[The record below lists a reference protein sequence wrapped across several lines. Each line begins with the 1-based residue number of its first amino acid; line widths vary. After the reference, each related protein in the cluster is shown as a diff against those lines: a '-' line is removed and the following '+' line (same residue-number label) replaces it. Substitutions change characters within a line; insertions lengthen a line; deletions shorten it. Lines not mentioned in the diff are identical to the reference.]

1 MTKKDVVSVAKEL
14 NKVLGLSP
22 QIDTKQDLETLKD
35 LVLQAADLI
44 EPEDEISEKTTKI
57 IEELREEKAAA
68 EPEEEDEGEPEED
81 TDDDDGSEDDGS
93 EDDGSEEEVEAEDSE
108 DDEEAEDSEDDEE
121 AEEVEKPAKKDKK
134 TKKDVGKK
142 ENKIPKKEK
151 NKGSLT
157 KKEVVLQSLKKGMTI
172 EQMAQRIV
180 DDGIDDD
187 YGKNCRVVKA
197 HLRKMGYDVRKETIE
212 KNPVFKEKKGKGE

>member
-14 NKVLGLSP
+14 NKVLGLDP

>member
-1 MTKKDVVSVAKEL
+1 MTKKEVVSVAKEL
-14 NKVLGLSP
+14 NKVLGLDP
-22 QIDTKQDLETLKD
+22 QIDTKQDVEELKG

-44 EPEDEISEKTTKI
+44 EPEDEISEKTAKI

-93 EDDGSEEEVEAEDSE
+93 EEEEV
-108 DDEEAEDSEDDEE
+108 EAEDSEDDEE

>member
-1 MTKKDVVSVAKEL
+1 MTKKDVVSAAKEL
-14 NKVLGLSP
+14 NKVLGLDP

-93 EDDGSEEEVEAEDSE
+93 EEEEEVEAEDSE

-157 KKEVVLQSLKKGMTI
+157 KKEVVLQGLKKGMTI

-197 HLRKMGYDVRKETIE
+197 HLRKMGYDVRKEAIE

>member
-1 MTKKDVVSVAKEL
+1 MTKKEVVSVAKEL
-14 NKVLGLSP
+14 NKVLGLDP
-22 QIDTKQDLETLKD
+22 QIDTKQNLETLKD

-81 TDDDDGSEDDGS
+81 ADDNG
-93 EDDGSEEEVEAEDSE
+93 AE
-108 DDEEAEDSEDDEE
+108 DDESEDEEEEDEDSEDDEE
-121 AEEVEKPAKKDKK
+121 AEEVEKPVKKDKK

-197 HLRKMGYDVRKETIE
+197 HLRKMGYDIRKETIE
-212 KNPVFKEKKGKGE
+212 KNPVFKEKKGKGK

>member
-1 MTKKDVVSVAKEL
+1 MEKKALVKAAKEL
-14 NKVLGLSP
+14 NEVLGLEP
-22 QIDTKQDLETLKD
+22 ELDVKLDLEKLKEEVKAAGE
-35 LVLQAADLI
+35 LV
-44 EPEDEISEKTTKI
+44 EPEDELSEETQKVLAEITA
-57 IEELREEKAAA
+57 ELK
-68 EPEEEDEGEPEED
+68 GVPEED

-93 EDDGSEEEVEAEDSE
+93 EEEV
-108 DDEEAEDSEDDEE
+108 EAEDSEDDEE

-157 KKEVVLQSLKKGMTI
+157 KKEVILQSLKKGMTI

-212 KNPVFKEKKGKGE
+212 KNPVFKEKKR

>member
-1 MTKKDVVSVAKEL
+1 MTKKEVISVAKEL
-14 NKVLGLSP
+14 NKVLGLDP
-22 QIDTKQDLETLKD
+22 QIDTKQGLEELKG

-44 EPEDEISEKTTKI
+44 EPEDEISEKTIKI

-68 EPEEEDEGEPEED
+68 EPEEEDEGELEED
-81 TDDDDGSEDDGS
+81 TDDDDGS

-108 DDEEAEDSEDDEE
+108 DDEEE

-142 ENKIPKKEK
+142 ENKTPKKEK

-187 YGKNCRVVKA
+187 YRKNCRVVKA
-197 HLRKMGYDVRKETIE
+197 YLRKMGYDVRKEAIE

>member
-1 MTKKDVVSVAKEL
+1 MTKKEVISVAKEL
-14 NKVLGLSP
+14 NEVLGLDP
-22 QIDTKQDLETLKD
+22 QIDIKQGLEELKG
-35 LVLQAADLI
+35 LVLQAVDLI
-44 EPEDEISEKTTKI
+44 LPEDDISDETMKV
-57 IEELREEKAAA
+57 IEELREEKAAT
-68 EPEEEDEGEPEED
+68 EPEEEDEGELEED
-81 TDDDDGSEDDGS
+81 TDDDDGS

-108 DDEEAEDSEDDEE
+108 DDEEE

-142 ENKIPKKEK
+142 ENKTPKKEK

-187 YGKNCRVVKA
+187 YRKNCRVVKA
-197 HLRKMGYDVRKETIE
+197 YLRKMGYDVRKEAIE
-212 KNPVFKEKKGKGE
+212 KNPVFKEKK

>member
-14 NKVLGLSP
+14 NKVLGLDP

-81 TDDDDGSEDDGS
+81 TDDDDGSE
-93 EDDGSEEEVEAEDSE
+93 EEV
-108 DDEEAEDSEDDEE
+108 EAEDSEDDEE

>member
-1 MTKKDVVSVAKEL
+1 MTKKDVVSAAKEL
-14 NKVLGLSP
+14 NKVLGLDP

-81 TDDDDGSEDDGS
+81 TDDDDGS

-157 KKEVVLQSLKKGMTI
+157 KKEVVLQGLKKGMTI

-197 HLRKMGYDVRKETIE
+197 HLRKMGYDVRKEAIE

>member
-14 NKVLGLSP
+14 NKVLGLEP

-93 EDDGSEEEVEAEDSE
+93 EEEV
-108 DDEEAEDSEDDEE
+108 EAEDSEDDEE

-157 KKEVVLQSLKKGMTI
+157 KKEVVLQGLKKGMTI

>member
-1 MTKKDVVSVAKEL
+1 MEKKALVKAAKEL
-14 NKVLGLSP
+14 NEVLGLEP
-22 QIDTKQDLETLKD
+22 ELDVKLDLEKLKEEVKAAGE
-35 LVLQAADLI
+35 LV
-44 EPEDEISEKTTKI
+44 EPEDELSEETTKI

-93 EDDGSEEEVEAEDSE
+93 EEEEVEAEDSE

-157 KKEVVLQSLKKGMTI
+157 KKEVILQSLKKGMTI

>member
-1 MTKKDVVSVAKEL
+1 MTKKDVVSAAKEL
-14 NKVLGLSP
+14 NKVLGLDP

-93 EDDGSEEEVEAEDSE
+93 EEEV
-108 DDEEAEDSEDDEE
+108 EAEDSEDDEE

-157 KKEVVLQSLKKGMTI
+157 KKEVVLQGLKKGMTI

>member
-1 MTKKDVVSVAKEL
+1 MTKKEVISVAKEL
-14 NKVLGLSP
+14 NKVLGLDP
-22 QIDTKQDLETLKD
+22 QIDTKQGLEELKG

-44 EPEDEISEKTTKI
+44 EPEDEISEKTIKI
-57 IEELREEKAAA
+57 IEELREEKATA

-93 EDDGSEEEVEAEDSE
+93 EEEVEAEDSE
-108 DDEEAEDSEDDEE
+108 DDEEVEDNEDDEE

-157 KKEVVLQSLKKGMTI
+157 KKEVILQSLKKGMTI

-187 YGKNCRVVKA
+187 YRKNCRVVKA
-197 HLRKMGYDVRKETIE
+197 HLRKMGYDVRKEAIE

>member
-1 MTKKDVVSVAKEL
+1 MTKKDVVSAAKEL
-14 NKVLGLSP
+14 NKVLGLDP

-44 EPEDEISEKTTKI
+44 EREDEISEKTTKI

-93 EDDGSEEEVEAEDSE
+93 EEEE
-108 DDEEAEDSEDDEE
+108 
-121 AEEVEKPAKKDKK
+121 EEVEKPAKKDKK

-142 ENKIPKKEK
+142 ENKIPRKEK

-157 KKEVVLQSLKKGMTI
+157 KKEVVLQGLKKGMTI

-187 YGKNCRVVKA
+187 YEKNCRVVKA
-197 HLRKMGYDVRKETIE
+197 HLRKMGYDVRKEAIE